1 MFPCFTL
8 CSLFEFFFFLLGGE
22 GGLKTGICTGPRGR
36 TTMTGVEVGVDVS
49 QAEKIWRECTAL
61 ENIAL
66 ACAYTFIAMD
76 VQR

>member
-1 MFPCFTL
+1 
-8 CSLFEFFFFLLGGE
+8 
-22 GGLKTGICTGPRGR
+22 
-36 TTMTGVEVGVDVS
+36 MTGVEVGVDVS

-61 ENIAL
+61 GNIAL

>member
-1 MFPCFTL
+1 MFIIRV
-8 CSLFEFFFFLLGGE
+8 FFFLLG

-61 ENIAL
+61 
-66 ACAYTFIAMD
+66 
-76 VQR
+76 

>member
-1 MFPCFTL
+1 MFIIRV
-8 CSLFEFFFFLLGGE
+8 FFFLLGGE

-61 ENIAL
+61 
-66 ACAYTFIAMD
+66 
-76 VQR
+76 